1 MRKRGVDAHA
11 LAAEIVRR
19 GGIGAGNSQVVRV
32 SKPPTAAEQMRLIAA
47 RLQRRPMVVVPHKY
61 ASVEEWMERYASLR

>member
-19 GGIGAGNSQVVRV
+19 GGIATGNSPVVRV
-32 SKPPTAAEQMRLIAA
+32 SDPPTAAEQMRLLAA
-47 RLQRRPMVVVPHKY
+47 RLERTPIVIMPHKG